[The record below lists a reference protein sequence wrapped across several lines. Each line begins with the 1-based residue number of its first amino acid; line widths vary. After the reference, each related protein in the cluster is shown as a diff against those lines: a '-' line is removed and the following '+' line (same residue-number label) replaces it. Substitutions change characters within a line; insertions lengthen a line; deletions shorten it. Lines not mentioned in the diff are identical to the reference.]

1 MEVYTLDALL
11 KRTEVVDVFDSLIWT
26 ERWQKEG
33 DFELNVSSTPA
44 NKKLFT
50 SGTMLALNESSR
62 IMVAETYEDTVS
74 SEGEKALKVTG
85 RSVEKCLYDRTAR
98 ASMGSLTAESKW
110 SLSGTPGA
118 IMRKVFHD
126 ICVTGVL
133 DASDKIP
140 YIYEGTIL
148 PASTISETTTV
159 VNIDLEPMNVADALN
174 QIGVQYDLGYR
185 MVRNGDLSQIYF
197 DVYAGSDRT
206 TGQTGLPAVIF
217 SPDLGNLQDTKALVS
232 DAVYKNCAYVF
243 APNGSKVVWLDG
255 IDPATAGFDKRV
267 LLVKADDITL
277 AAGAA
282 LDAALTQRGKE
293 ELSKNRQISAF
304 DGEITQY
311 SDYKYGVDYQ
321 LGDLIEL
328 RNTDGSTNKMRVTEQ
343 IFVSDKEGDR
353 NYPTLSVNQFIT
365 PGSWLSWDS
374 NQKWADLDLNTT
386 AVWGNQV

>member
-11 KRTEVVDVFDSLIWT
+11 RRTEVVDVFDSLIWT
-26 ERWQKEG
+26 ERFQKEG
-33 DFELNVSSTPA
+33 DFQLNVNSTSS
-44 NKKLFT
+44 NKKLFS
-50 SGTMLALNESSR
+50 SGTMLALNESKR
-62 IMVAETYEDTVS
+62 IMVCETYEDAVS
-74 SEGEKALKVTG
+74 SEGEKSLKVTG
-85 RSVEKCLYDRTAR
+85 RSLEKMLYDRVAR
-98 ASMGSLTAESKW
+98 GSMSSTTTEPKW

-118 IMRKVFHD
+118 IMRKIFHD
-126 ICVTGVL
+126 ICVTGTL
-133 DASDKIP
+133 DVADKIP

-159 VNIDLEPMNVADALN
+159 VNIDIEPMSVGDALN
-174 QIGVQYDLGYR
+174 QIGTQYDLGYR
-185 MVRNGDLSQIYF
+185 LLRNGDNSQIYF
-197 DVYAGSDRT
+197 DVYSGSDRT

-232 DAVYKNCAYVF
+232 DAAYKNCAYVF
-243 APNGSKVVWLDG
+243 APNGFKVVWLDG
-255 IDPATAGFDKRV
+255 IDPATAGFEKRI
-267 LLVKADDITL
+267 LIVKADDITL

-282 LDAALTQRGKE
+282 LDAALIQRGQQ
-293 ELSKNRQISAF
+293 ELSQNRQISAF

-386 AVWGNQV
+386 AVWSNQP